1 MSLLRTVL
9 SDRRER
15 PTPALFVDRDG
26 ILNRR
31 IVGGYV
37 VHPAQVEL
45 LHLALPAIRQARA
58 AGIPVVVVTN
68 QGGIG
73 RGLMSGHDLEL
84 VHERLLGLLA
94 DHEVGVDAI
103 YTCPHHPQGMLPADR
118 RCQCRKPAPG
128 LFLAAAGDLYID
140 LTRSM
145 MIGDQPTDAAAARAA
160 GLPED
165 RIVITGEDATCPG
178 PADTGTALAALETC
192 FQRYSL

>member
-9 SDRRER
+9 SGRHEH

-37 VHPAQVEL
+37 VDPAQVEL
-45 LHLALPAIRQARA
+45 LDLALPAIRQART

-73 RGLMSGHDLEL
+73 RGMMDEHDLEL
-84 VHERLLGLLA
+84 VHGRLLGLLA
-94 DHEVGVDAI
+94 DQEVGVDAI
-103 YTCPHHPQGMLPADR
+103 YTCPHHPQGVVAADR

-128 LFLAAAGDLYID
+128 LFLAAARDLNID

-160 GLPED
+160 GLPAD
-165 RIVITGEDATCPG
+165 RIVIIGE
-178 PADTGTALAALETC
+178 ADLVRQHLPN
-192 FQRYSL
+192 RL